1 MKLGFVDD
9 EASSILNFR
18 GWFIDEY
25 DIKIFEVNDSIS
37 AEEIAQEAVIS
48 DLDMLIIDFKLDEN
62 GNNSIDGNKV
72 AIEVRKLLPNLPL
85 TILTSH
91 ERDAVSHVD
100 DGMLLRSKN
109 ELSEEYID
117 IFKTKV
123 FNTVKNYKSKI
134 IQNKQII
141 KQLSEKKI
149 ESELDTNEEEALFNA
164 YQYLNEIYPHDLTF
178 KDYLTRPG
186 ELHDLVN
193 LLEESR
199 KLIESL
205 RQ

>member
-1 MKLGFVDD
+1 MRLGFVDD

-25 DIKIFEVNDSIS
+25 DIKIFEVNDSIT
-37 AEEIAQEAVIS
+37 AEEIAQSAVIS

-62 GNNSIDGNKV
+62 GNNSIDGNQV

-134 IQNKQII
+134 SQNKQII

-149 ESELDTNEEEALFNA
+149 ESELNTNEEEALFNA
-164 YQYLNEIYPHDLTF
+164 YQYLNEIYPHDLAF

-205 RQ
+205 KQ

>member
-9 EASSILNFR
+9 ETSSIINFR
-18 GWFIDEY
+18 GWFIDDYNLE
-25 DIKIFEVNDSIS
+25 IFEVDDSIS
-37 AEEIAQEAVIS
+37 AEEIAQKVLIAN
-48 DLDMLIIDFKLDEN
+48 LDMLIIDFKLDEN
-62 GNNSIDGNKV
+62 GNNSIDGNQV
-72 AIEVRKLLPNLPL
+72 ATEVRKLLPKLPL

-100 DGMLLRSKN
+100 DGMLLRSKD
-109 ELSEEYID
+109 ELSEEHID

-123 FNTVKNYKSKI
+123 FNTVKNYKTTINQNKKI
-134 IQNKQII
+134 IKE
-141 KQLSEKKI
+141 LSEKKV
-149 ESELDTNEEEALFNA
+149 ESELDTGEEEILFNA

-205 RQ
+205 KQ

>member
-1 MKLGFVDD
+1 MRLGFVDD

-25 DIKIFEVNDSIS
+25 DIKIFEVNDSIT
-37 AEEIAQEAVIS
+37 AEEIAQSAVIS

-62 GNNSIDGNKV
+62 GNNSIDGNQV

-134 IQNKQII
+134 SQNKQII
-141 KQLSEKKI
+141 KQLSEKKL
-149 ESELDTNEEEALFNA
+149 ESELNTNEEEALFNA

-205 RQ
+205 KQ